1 MVKMRASLQAVILA
15 GGLGTR
21 LRPITD
27 ATPKAMIPICGRPFL
42 EYQLAL
48 LKSHGVHDIVLCI
61 GYRGGMIQ
69 DHFGDGSRFGLSIRY
84 GDDGAAP
91 LGTAGALKNVE
102 RHLNEAFFVTYGDGY
117 LRCDYGRAMGSFR
130 RRHCLGLMMIYKNSG
145 RYDRSNVVVRH
156 GFVAAYDKTHTLP
169 GMRFIDFGVAL
180 LSRTVLGR
188 IPQGV
193 PMDLQTLYN
202 DLIAE
207 RQLLAYQAKQRFY
220 EIGSPSGLLEFEA
233 LVRTGRLATMRP
245 FELAAGSA

>member
-1 MVKMRASLQAVILA
+1 MVNTQDSLQAVILA

-27 ATPKAMIPICGRPFL
+27 ETPKAMIPICGRPFL

-48 LKSHGVHDIVLCI
+48 LKSHGIRDIVLCI
-61 GYRGGMIQ
+61 GYRGDMIQ
-69 DHFGDGSRFGLSIRY
+69 DYFGDGSRFGLSIHY

-102 RHLNEAFFVTYGDGY
+102 SHLNEAFFVTYGDGY
-117 LRCDYGRAMGSFR
+117 LRCEYGRAMEFFR
-130 RRHCLGLMMIYKNSG
+130 RRGCLGLMMIYKNSG

-169 GMRFIDFGVAL
+169 GMQFIDFGVAL
-180 LSRTVLGR
+180 LNRTVLGR
-188 IPQGV
+188 IRQSV

-207 RQLLAYQAKQRFY
+207 RQLLAYRAKQRFY
-220 EIGSPSGLLEFEA
+220 EIGSPSGLIEFEA
-233 LVRTGRLATMRP
+233 LARTGRLAAIWP
-245 FELAAGSA
+245 FELAAGPA